1 MGAQP
6 WLAANGR
13 RPSTPTGRLKNS
25 TPARALEAGRWDDA
39 ERLAK
44 SVLKLMPDNATAKRK
59 LELIRQSRRKQNIS
73 RALMA
78 VTDAINQGKPVQAR
92 KQLARLHQLAPEN
105 PNIDAFSSRINDLEV
120 VVRKRHTKAES
131 LYQQAAKLD
140 TGEFSSEAMALLD
153 EARRLHPESAAI
165 LALHQKMGSYTRAIK
180 VPADYPTITGALE
193 AARPRNVIRV
203 APGTYK
209 EAVVIDKPV
218 RLVGS
223 ADGKTVIELPA
234 KEAGLV
240 TITAAAAG
248 ARVSGFVLRHTGF
261 DHSSDR
267 YAAVTVEAA
276 GASITSCNIEHAAGH
291 GVAVVD
297 GAKVRITGCKVRLC
311 GWDGISV
318 YGNGSEAEITE
329 VLSLGNLQNGIG
341 FWHGGSG
348 KVSGSRMLKNGLCGI
363 VAMSKG
369 AEITLT
375 SNTCS
380 ANREAGILLSDAV
393 SATLT
398 SNLCEK
404 NLLSGIVARSPG
416 TSVALVNN
424 VTKGNHEAGILT
436 HFGVKIRK
444 FENNRSSG
452 NTSQQIWRDAKLE
465 SPKEAPPQKK

>member
-1 MGAQP
+1 
-6 WLAANGR
+6 
-13 RPSTPTGRLKNS
+13 
-25 TPARALEAGRWDDA
+25 
-39 ERLAK
+39 
-44 SVLKLMPDNATAKRK
+44 MPDNATAKRK
-59 LELIRQSRRKQNIS
+59 LELIRQSRRKQEIS
-73 RALMA
+73 RTLMA
-78 VTDAINQGKPVQAR
+78 VTDAINQGKIRQAR
-92 KQLARLHQLAPEN
+92 EALAQLRKLDPQN
-105 PNIDAFSSRINDLEV
+105 PDTAALSNRIEV
-120 VVRKRHTKAES
+120 RAEELKKRHAKAES
-131 LYQQAAKLD
+131 LCLQAAKLD
-140 TGEFSSEAMALLD
+140 TGEYSPEAMALLE
-153 EARRLHPESAAI
+153 EARRLHPESAEI
-165 LALHQKMGSYTRAIK
+165 LALHQKMGNYTRAIN

-193 AARPRNVIRV
+193 AARPRDIIRV
-203 APGTYK
+203 APGIYR

-218 RLVGS
+218 RLEGS

-240 TITAAAAG
+240 TITSAAKG
-248 ARVSGFVLRHTGF
+248 ARVSGFVLKHSGF
-261 DHSSDR
+261 DHSAER
-267 YAAVTVEAA
+267 YSAITVEAA
-276 GASITSCNIEHAAGH
+276 GASVTSCGIERAAGH
-291 GVAVVD
+291 GIAVVD

-329 VLSLGNLQNGIG
+329 VLSQGNLQNGIG

-363 VAMSKG
+363 LAMSKG
-369 AEITLT
+369 AEVFLT

-436 HFGVKIRK
+436 HFGIKIRK

-452 NTSQQIWRDAKLE
+452 NTSQQIWRDAKLKA
-465 SPKEAPPQKK
+465 PKEVPLQKE